1 MADFFD
7 AENDDAENDDDN
19 GDGEEMLPE
28 VFSGPTLFVNGAT
41 RRLEVGAPFLATC
54 KNAAIQAGFGKFRVY
69 LNSVEIR
76 PSTAPQTI
84 EPGHRLEIRPYDEAG
99 YWEIAKLN

>member
-1 MADFFD
+1 MADFF
-7 AENDDAENDDDN
+7 DAENDDDN

-28 VFSGPTLFVNGAT
+28 VSGPTLFVNGAT

-99 YWEIAKLN
+99 Y